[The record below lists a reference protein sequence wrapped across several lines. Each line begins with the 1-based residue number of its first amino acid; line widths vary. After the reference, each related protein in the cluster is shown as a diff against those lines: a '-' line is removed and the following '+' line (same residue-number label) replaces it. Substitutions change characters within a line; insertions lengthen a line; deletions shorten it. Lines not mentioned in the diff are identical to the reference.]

1 LGPGWDRPVLGA
13 AQARWDDHDPTPPFL
28 ERLVNRTRRLPAIT
42 AIGAFLLT
50 GAAACGSSSGSD
62 SSGDDSATTAAPSSS
77 DSGTED
83 TTADTAGDSDD
94 SGDSGD
100 SGGEQ
105 DCEATK
111 DSNNLSGDSVV
122 LFAADQ
128 DERSESDLTDEDI
141 AVVAADGS
149 SMDPGT
155 IEVAAG
161 EMFGMKAEAG
171 GSIDA
176 AIIGCA
182 GGQTLVPN
190 VAVGFVITEPG
201 SYPVS
206 LDVAGTELGT
216 IEVS

>member
-1 LGPGWDRPVLGA
+1 M
-13 AQARWDDHDPTPPFL
+13 
-28 ERLVNRTRRLPAIT
+28 NRTRRLLAIT
-42 AIGAFLLT
+42 AIGAFLVT

-62 SSGDDSATTAAPSSS
+62 GASDDSANTTAADTGS
-77 DSGTED
+77 DSGTS
-83 TTADTAGDSDD
+83 DTAADD
-94 SGDSGD
+94 GGSGD
-100 SGGEQ
+100 GGEQ
-105 DCEATK
+105 DCAATA

-122 LFAADQ
+122 LFSADQ
-128 DERSESDLTDEDI
+128 DELMESDLTDEDI

-155 IEVAAG
+155 IEVGAG
-161 EMFGMKAEAG
+161 EMFGIKAAEG

-201 SYPVS
+201 TYPIS
-206 LDVAGTELGT
+206 LDVAGTELG
-216 IEVS
+216 EVVVS